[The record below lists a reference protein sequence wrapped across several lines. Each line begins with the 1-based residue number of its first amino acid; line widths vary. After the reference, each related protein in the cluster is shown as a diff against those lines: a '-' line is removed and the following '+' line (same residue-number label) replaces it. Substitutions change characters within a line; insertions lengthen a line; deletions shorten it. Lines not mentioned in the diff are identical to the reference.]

1 MAENKMDW
9 LGLGS
14 LGLNAIGSVL
24 GISSQNHAMRK
35 QFEYN
40 KQLQEMAQ
48 QYNTSERIA
57 AQNFNKQM
65 LDYTNAYNAP
75 SAQRQRLESAGF
87 NPYMQNVGAGT
98 SAGVT
103 TTPQSVGAS
112 SVGLPNIGSVV
123 SSSFDNAARILSE
136 RSKVISESNKNNA
149 AASKD
154 NVESDYIKTQ
164 DKRMQ
169 TLTPLDVLSMQ
180 AQVENYKED
189 SELKREM
196 QNLTTAQTLSAKLGN
211 EYQRIVN
218 KYADEQQKAAL
229 NHTLAVIAN
238 ANEDLKLKP
247 LQRRELISRACKQF
261 AEANNINIQ
270 SEIGQ
275 QEFRILVNTADSAI
289 ASVNMENRLNE
300 ISNSNLFNAE
310 SVFGRNIA
318 WNYYQAQNYNNQL
331 LKHLSLGRRNYYK
344 QFGPKTAN
352 FFNAAN
358 EVFGKAAES
367 ALPLGMFLIGS
378 KSPQSL
384 PKVKVHYK

>member
-1 MAENKMDW
+1 MDW

-14 LGLNAIGSVL
+14 LGLDAIGSVL

-40 KQLQEMAQ
+40 KQLQQMAQ
-48 QYNTSERIA
+48 QYNTSERLA
-57 AQNFNKQM
+57 SQDFNRQM
-65 LDYTNAYNAP
+65 MDIQNAYNDP
-75 SAQRQRLESAGF
+75 TAQRQRLENAGF
-87 NPYMQNVGAGT
+87 NPYMSNVGAGT
-98 SAGVT
+98 SASASSS
-103 TTPQSVGAS
+103 PQSVGVS
-112 SVGLPNIGSVV
+112 SVGLPNIGSTVA
-123 SSSFDNAARILSE
+123 SSFQNAANNLALRSKILSE
-136 RSKVISESNKNNA
+136 SKRNNSEVDKNSVESN
-149 AASKD
+149 
-154 NVESDYIKTQ
+154 YIRTQ
-164 DKRMQ
+164 DNRLQ
-169 TLTPLDVLSMQ
+169 TLTPLDALNLQ

-196 QNLTTAQTLSAKLGN
+196 QNLTTAQTISAKLGN

-270 SEIGQ
+270 TEIGK
-275 QEFRILVNTADSAI
+275 QELRILVETADSAI
-289 ASVNMENRLNE
+289 SSVNMENRLNE
-300 ISNSNLFNAE
+300 ISNSNLYNAE

-318 WNYYQAQNYNNQL
+318 WNYYQAQNYNNQT

-344 QFGPKTAN
+344 KYGPETAN
-352 FFNAAN
+352 FFNAASD
-358 EVFGKAAES
+358 VLSKSAES
-367 ALPLGMFLIGS
+367 ALPLGMWLVGNKMSFGSRPKIGF
-378 KSPQSL
+378 K
-384 PKVKVHYK
+384 

>member
-1 MAENKMDW
+1 MDW

-14 LGLNAIGSVL
+14 LGLDAIGSVL

-57 AQNFNKQM
+57 SQNFNKQM

-87 NPYMQNVGAGT
+87 NPYMSNVGSGT

-103 TTPQSVGAS
+103 TAPQSVGSS
-112 SVGLPNIGSVV
+112 SVGLPNIGTFV
-123 SSSFDNAARILSE
+123 SSSFQNAANNLALRSKILSE
-136 RSKVISESNKNNA
+136 SKRNNSEVDKNGVESNF
-149 AASKD
+149 
-154 NVESDYIKTQ
+154 IRTQ
-164 DKRMQ
+164 DKRLQ
-169 TLTPLDVLSMQ
+169 TLTPLDALNLQ

-196 QNLTTAQTLSAKLGN
+196 QNLTTAQTLSSKLGS

-229 NHTLAVIAN
+229 NHTLAVVAN
-238 ANEDLKLKP
+238 ATEDLKLKP
-247 LQRRELISRACKQF
+247 LQRRELISRAVKQF
-261 AEANNINIQ
+261 AEANNIDIQ
-270 SEIGQ
+270 SEIGKK
-275 QEFRILVNTADSAI
+275 EYRILVDTADSTI

-300 ISNSNLFNAE
+300 MSNSNLFTAE
-310 SVFGRNIA
+310 SAFGRNIA
-318 WNYYQAQNYNNQL
+318 WNYYQAQNYNNQT
-331 LKHLSLGRRNYYK
+331 LKHLSLGRRNYY
-344 QFGPKTAN
+344 QQMGPKTAN
-352 FFNAAN
+352 FMSAAGDVLSN
-358 EVFGKAAES
+358 SAES
-367 ALPLGMFLIGS
+367 AIPLGMWLIGS
-378 KSPQSL
+378 KMPFKSR
-384 PKVKVHYK
+384 PKIGYK

>member
-1 MAENKMDW
+1 MDW

-14 LGLNAIGSVL
+14 LGLDAIGSVL

-87 NPYMQNVGAGT
+87 NPYMSNVGAGT
-98 SAGVT
+98 SAGLT

-112 SVGLPNIGSVV
+112 SVGLSNIGSVV
-123 SSSFDNAARILSE
+123 SSSFDTAARILSE
-136 RSKVISESNKNNA
+136 RSKVISESNRNNA
-149 AASKD
+149 AAGKD
-154 NVESDYIKTQ
+154 NVESDFIRTQ

-169 TLTPLDVLSMQ
+169 TLTPLDILYMQ

-247 LQRRELISRACKQF
+247 LQRKELISRACKQF

-270 SEIGQ
+270 SEIGK
-275 QEFRILVNTADSAI
+275 QELRILVETADSAI

-318 WNYYQAQNYNNQL
+318 WNYYQAQNYNNQT

-344 QFGPKTAN
+344 QMGPKTAN
-352 FFNAAN
+352 FMNAAG
-358 EVFGKAAES
+358 EVLSNSAES
-367 ALPLGMFLIGS
+367 ALPLGMWLIGS
-378 KSPQSL
+378 RMPFKSR
-384 PKVKVHYK
+384 PKIGYK

>member
-1 MAENKMDW
+1 MDW

-24 GISSQNHAMRK
+24 GISSQNHALRK

-57 AQNFNKQM
+57 TQNFNRQM

-87 NPYMQNVGAGT
+87 NPYMSNVGAGT

-103 TTPQSVGAS
+103 SSPQSVGAS
-112 SVGLPNIGSVV
+112 SVGLPNIGSTV
-123 SSSFDNAARILSE
+123 SSAFQNAASILAE
-136 RSKVISESNKNNA
+136 RSKVLSESKRNNS
-149 AASKD
+149 ASQKD
-154 NVESDYIKTQ
+154 NVESDFIRTQ
-164 DKRMQ
+164 DKRLQ
-169 TLTPLDVLSMQ
+169 TLTPLDALNIQ

-270 SEIGQ
+270 SEIGK
-275 QEFRILVNTADSAI
+275 QELRILVETADSAI
-289 ASVNMENRLNE
+289 AATNMENRLNE
-300 ISNSNLFNAE
+300 ISNSNLYNAE

-318 WNYYQAQNYNNQL
+318 WNYYQAQNYNNQT
-331 LKHLSLGRRNYYK
+331 LKHLSLGRRNYYN
-344 QFGPKTAN
+344 QMGPKTAN
-352 FFNAAN
+352 FMNAAGDVLSN
-358 EVFGKAAES
+358 SAES
-367 ALPLGMFLIGS
+367 ALPLGMWLIGS
-378 KSPQSL
+378 KMSFKSR
-384 PKVKVHYK
+384 PKIGFK